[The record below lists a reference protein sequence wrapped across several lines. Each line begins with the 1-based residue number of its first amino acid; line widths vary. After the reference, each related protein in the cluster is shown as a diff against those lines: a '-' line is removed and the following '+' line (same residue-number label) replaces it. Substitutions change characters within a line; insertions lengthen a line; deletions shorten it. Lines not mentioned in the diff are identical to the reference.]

1 MLSVLIGRGCN
12 LLEGKWMLSISFT
25 TDCQSVEGASAL
37 GVGLD
42 GRLVIVTSTM
52 PSIPGAGGGWLCA
65 RRLCTVVRRQKSV
78 VSGETDG
85 GRSQPLL

>member
-1 MLSVLIGRGCN
+1 MSVLSVLIGRGCS

-25 TDCQSVEGASAL
+25 TDCQSVEGASAV

-65 RRLCTVVRRQKSV
+65 RRLCTVVRR
-78 VSGETDG
+78 
-85 GRSQPLL
+85 P